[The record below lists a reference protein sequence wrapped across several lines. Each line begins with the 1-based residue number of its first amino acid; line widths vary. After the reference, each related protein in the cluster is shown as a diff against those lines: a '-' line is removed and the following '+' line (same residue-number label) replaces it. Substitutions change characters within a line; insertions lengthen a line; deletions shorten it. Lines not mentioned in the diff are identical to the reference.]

1 MERVLDFSDVTR
13 YDFSL
18 MGSDMILKLFQG
30 DVVTKIHIETEKAVP
45 VVSNKIEAQKVVAE
59 KPRTISALVEKKEPE
74 PIVRRKRLPV
84 GRLNENQV
92 REIRGNWEATVKA
105 CGTKNAAADQL
116 AKVYNCSAK
125 NIYAI
130 IYRYSWANIWLASL
144 DCLHGSTAAKCE
156 ELS

>member
-1 MERVLDFSDVTR
+1 MERILDFSDVTR

-30 DVVTKIHIETEKAVP
+30 DVVTKIHIETEKAIP
-45 VVSNKIEAQKVVAE
+45 IVSNKIETQCATVE
-59 KPRTISALVEKKEPE
+59 KPKVISALVESKEQNNVVKRRRV
-74 PIVRRKRLPV
+74 PI
-84 GRLNENQV
+84 GRLNESQV
-92 REIRGNWEATVKA
+92 REIRGNWDATVKA

-130 IYRYSWANIWLASL
+130 IYRYSWANV
-144 DCLHGSTAAKCE
+144 
-156 ELS
+156 